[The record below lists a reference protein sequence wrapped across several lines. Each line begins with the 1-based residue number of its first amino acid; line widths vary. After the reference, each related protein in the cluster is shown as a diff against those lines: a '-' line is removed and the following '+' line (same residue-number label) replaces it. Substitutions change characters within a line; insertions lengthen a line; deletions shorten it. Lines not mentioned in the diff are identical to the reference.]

1 MVDWDDW
8 KAPIWGLVG
17 LTAGYIIGGTTL
29 PLIYDAAV
37 SDEIEFPS
45 RSYDIVDIEVPDDAL
60 IRFDERGP
68 LCGYDRSSKAYLIVD
83 GFDADGEINFGEPCD
98 FNL

>member
-1 MVDWDDW
+1 MGDWDDW

-45 RSYDIVDIEVPDDAL
+45 RSYDIVDIISMISIIFEPMSGNPYSVYASDLSGEQIINIFDIVAL
-60 IRFDERGP
+60 IE
-68 LCGYDRSSKAYLIVD
+68 LVLNS
-83 GFDADGEINFGEPCD
+83 N
-98 FNL
+98 